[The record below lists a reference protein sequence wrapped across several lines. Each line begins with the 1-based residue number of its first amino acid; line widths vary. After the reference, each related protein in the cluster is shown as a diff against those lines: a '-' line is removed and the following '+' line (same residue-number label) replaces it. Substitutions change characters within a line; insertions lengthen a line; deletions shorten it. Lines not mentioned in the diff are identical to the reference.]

1 VVPKS
6 ADEAARLRKI
16 LSRNYLFSELA
27 TGQLDNV
34 VEVMKPLKFSGNED
48 VIRQGDIGKHLYV
61 LVSGHCQAQLE
72 SLDIRSYIYHIW
84 KTRFL

>member
-1 VVPKS
+1 MVPKS

-34 VEVMKPLKFSGNED
+34 VEVQATLCPGEL
-48 VIRQGDIGKHLYV
+48 RQGRPGV
-61 LVSGHCQAQLE
+61 LGDGEGEWASWA
-72 SLDIRSYIYHIW
+72 RSAPP
-84 KTRFL
+84 